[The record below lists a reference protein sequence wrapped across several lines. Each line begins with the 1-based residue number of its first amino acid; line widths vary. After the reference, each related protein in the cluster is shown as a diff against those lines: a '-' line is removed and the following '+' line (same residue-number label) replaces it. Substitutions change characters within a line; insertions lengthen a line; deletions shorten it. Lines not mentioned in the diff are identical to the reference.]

1 MLIFSIIV
9 DPDLLF
15 HSWDPTNQK
24 FQATNIYQLFRSDY
38 SKYNEAKFKEVTRLN
53 VQPPPTT
60 IYTGINLGTAF
71 GLFGVLYI
79 AYGLLI
85 TLIKYA
91 MNDDFKSSSSGKR
104 FQHILET
111 LNSPEAFR

>member
-1 MLIFSIIV
+1 MLNFSIIV
-9 DPDLLF
+9 DPDMLF
-15 HSWDPTNQK
+15 HLRDPTNQK

-38 SKYNEAKFKEVTRLN
+38 SKYNEANFKEVTKLN
-53 VQPPPTT
+53 VRPPPIT
-60 IYTGINLGTAF
+60 IYTGINLGAAF

-79 AYGLLI
+79 VYGLLI

-91 MNDDFKSSSSGKR
+91 MNDDFKSSSCGKR
-104 FQHILET
+104 CQHILET